1 LELGATLSG
10 EVVVE
15 GAVSDELITCEAK
28 LLAPVAEVL
37 PDEVPVWPS
46 PPELTKLL
54 DCDDTKLE
62 AIEDVES
69 GAPLVPVVLCVI
81 DPPVVLYCIVDTL
94 GEVVK
99 LMRLVC

>member
-1 LELGATLSG
+1 
-10 EVVVE
+10 
-15 GAVSDELITCEAK
+15 VSDELITCETK

-37 PDEVPVWPS
+37 PDEVPFWPS

-69 GAPLVPVVLCVI
+69 GAPLIPVMLCVI
-81 DPPVVLYCIVDTL
+81 DLPVVLYCIDDTL
-94 GEVVK
+94 EEVVK
-99 LMRLVC
+99 LLRLVC